1 MKISVLQRINW
12 ANGSNLS
19 TEWKNSYLKNI
30 SNIKN
35 TSNKKINIILHRH
48 KKPFNMDDFIN
59 IEKSGDILFP
69 TSNYML
75 YYENKVRLFNHFK
88 RSNIKIPK
96 TYYFNN
102 LKDAIEIKEELIF
115 PIIIKKCYSSYSD
128 GITQCFDV
136 NNYEKI
142 ITDFLKINKE
152 CIIQRKINFTK
163 EVRLTYIGNEI
174 VHGYYRIKK
183 SEQCVSG
190 CSKFGSICS
199 FDINLKKYQKF
210 IDLFIKKT
218 GFDMGGIDMAW
229 ENNDETSEPYAFE
242 VSPIFDINPPPPSN
256 FKDSYKLF
264 KNSNLH
270 YRLKNKLMDNV
281 TKKTVEY
288 CIKKYSKQV
297 IYCDIDSTINN
308 HEKRIKK
315 WYNNGLVDPKAFTY
329 DEIMKDNTL
338 TNSIESNHELYE
350 KYNIYFITARKSF
363 PNAYKSTKDWLDKY
377 NFRYDKIILT
387 NNLEEKI
394 NFLKNDSYLKVF
406 IDDFTRKHHL
416 DTPILDTNNI
426 QKIKNEN
433 IPFIIF
439 KNNWKE
445 ITEQLI

>member
-1 MKISVLQRINW
+1 MKISVLEKLKWGEIDTTSIW
-12 ANGSNLS
+12 
-19 TEWKNSYLKNI
+19 WKKLYLKNI
-30 SNIKN
+30 SNIKDVP
-35 TSNKKINIILHRH
+35 NKNIDIILHRH
-48 KKPFNMDDFIN
+48 KKPFDINDFIN
-59 IEKSGDILFP
+59 IEKTGNILFP

-75 YYENKVRLFNHFK
+75 YYENKVNLFNHFEK
-88 RSNIKIPK
+88 CNVKIPE

-102 LKDAIEIKEELIF
+102 LKDAINIKEELIF
-115 PIIIKKCYSSYSD
+115 PIIIKKCYSCYSD

-142 ITDFLKINKE
+142 ITNFLKINKE

-183 SEQCVSG
+183 NERTVSG
-190 CSKFGSICS
+190 CSKFGSICH
-199 FDINLKKYQKF
+199 FDIDLKKYQNF
-210 IDLFIKKT
+210 INLFIKKT
-218 GFDMGGIDMAW
+218 GFDIGGIDIAW
-229 ENNDETSEPYAFE
+229 ENNDETLEPYVFE

-270 YRLKNKLMDNV
+270 YKLKNELIDKI
-281 TKKTVEY
+281 TKKTINY
-288 CIKKYSKQV
+288 IIKKYSRRV

-308 HEKRIKK
+308 HTKRIKK
-315 WYNNGLVDPKAFTY
+315 WYNIPNSKVFTY
-329 DEIMKDNTL
+329 DEIMKDDVL
-338 TNSIESNHELYE
+338 INSVESNHKLYE

-363 PNAYKSTKDWLDKY
+363 PNAYKSTKDWLDKH

-387 NNLEEKI
+387 HNLEEKI
-394 NFLKNDSYLKVF
+394 KFLKNDSYLKVF
-406 IDDFTRKHHL
+406 IDDFTKSHHL

-426 QKIKNEN
+426 EKIKNEN
-433 IPFIIF
+433 IPFIVF